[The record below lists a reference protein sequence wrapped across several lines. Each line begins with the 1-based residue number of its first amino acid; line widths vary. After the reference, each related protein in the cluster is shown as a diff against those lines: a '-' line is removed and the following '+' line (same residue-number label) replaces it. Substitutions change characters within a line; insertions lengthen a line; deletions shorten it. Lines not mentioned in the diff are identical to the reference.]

1 MLLKD
6 RRALVTGAA
15 SGIGLATAELFVR
28 EGAAVMLADLDA
40 EAGERAAGGLGDAA
54 RFTRCDVASEAD
66 WEALMEACQDSL
78 GGVDI
83 LVNNAGISHRDPRPM
98 HPADLTL
105 DEWHAV
111 NRVNMDGV
119 MLGCRHAIAA
129 MRDAGAGAIVNLGSV
144 GGLFASPLAVSYG
157 AGKAAVI
164 QFTKTVATWCATQ
177 GLPIRCNAVL
187 PGTIETPMYDAFDA
201 EQRAANAR
209 GVPVR
214 RAGQPR
220 EVAEAI
226 AFLAS
231 DRASYV
237 TGVAL
242 PVDGGLSAANP
253 MRTGD

>member
-1 MLLKD
+1 
-6 RRALVTGAA
+6 
-15 SGIGLATAELFVR
+15 
-28 EGAAVMLADLDA
+28 
-40 EAGERAAGGLGDAA
+40 
-54 RFTRCDVASEAD
+54 
-66 WEALMEACQDSL
+66 
-78 GGVDI
+78 
-83 LVNNAGISHRDPRPM
+83 
-98 HPADLTL
+98 
-105 DEWHAV
+105 
-111 NRVNMDGV
+111 
-119 MLGCRHAIAA
+119 
-129 MRDAGAGAIVNLGSV
+129 
-144 GGLFASPLAVSYG
+144 FASPRAVSHG

-177 GLPIRCNAVL
+177 GLSISCNAVL

-253 MRTGD
+253 MRTSD